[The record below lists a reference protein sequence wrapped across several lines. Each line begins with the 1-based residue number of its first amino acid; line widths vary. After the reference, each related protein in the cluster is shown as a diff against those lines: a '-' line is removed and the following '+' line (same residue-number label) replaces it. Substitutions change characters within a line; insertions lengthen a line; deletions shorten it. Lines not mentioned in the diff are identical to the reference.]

1 MIRVSALSVCAI
13 KAMRLRKLDAIQ
25 LGPDGADG
33 NRRFYLIDDR
43 GRMVNG
49 KTVGALQAIIA
60 DADGDRLR
68 LTFPEGERVEGKV
81 AYGNTVETSFFSRGR
96 KAKLIEGPWSGAI
109 SQFVGKSLRL
119 VEADGDGAAV
129 DRGRNGGVSLISS
142 ASLERL
148 AAEAEASDLD
158 ARRFRM
164 LIEVDGLRAHQ
175 EDAWVGRRAQIGEAV
190 VEFGGHVGRCLI
202 TSRDPDTGTIDL
214 PTLDVLH
221 SYRGDAI
228 TTEPLPFGIYGQVVS
243 PGAVRLG
250 DEVSLA

>member
-1 MIRVSALSVCAI
+1 MITVSARSVTAI
-13 KAMRLRKLDAIQ
+13 KAMRLRKVDAIQ

-33 NRRFYLIDDR
+33 NRRFYLIDDD

-60 DADGDRLR
+60 DADRDRLT
-68 LTFPEGERVEGKV
+68 LTFPAGDAVEGTV
-81 AYGNTVETSFFSRGR
+81 AYGGTVETTFFSRAR
-96 KAKLIEGPWSGAI
+96 TATLIEGPWSEAI
-109 SQFVGKSLRL
+109 SKFVGNSLRL

-129 DRGRNGGVSLISS
+129 DRGRGGGVSLISS

-158 ARRFRM
+158 PRRFRM
-164 LIEVDGLRAHQ
+164 LIEVDGLGPHE
-175 EDAWVGRRAQIGEAV
+175 EDAWIGQRAQIGDAV

-214 PTLDVLH
+214 PTLDVLR

-228 TTEPLPFGIYGQVVS
+228 TTEPLPFGVYGHVVS

-250 DEVSLA
+250 DKVSLA